1 MTFYIAKKWEKKFTK
16 LANHLLDDIGRI
28 ERIDND
34 SLVIWGDDALLGT
47 TSAVGVDINKKGKIK
62 RINYF
67 TVGEDVDR
75 DWDNQFCSFNVKKPN
90 KTIKKL
96 LSAEIPDTPVY
107 ADMTNPQ
114 PFADAFNELLPGLS
128 GGPTD
133 VYVAF
138 GDYYAFA

>member
-16 LANHLLDDIGRI
+16 LANHLLDDTERI

-47 TSAVGVDINKKGKIK
+47 TSAVGVDINKKGKITS
-62 RINYF
+62 IFSF
-67 TVGEDVDR
+67 TVGEDVNR
-75 DWDNQFCSFNVKKPN
+75 DWDNQLYVFDVKKPK
-90 KTIKKL
+90 KTINKL
-96 LSAEIPDTPVY
+96 LEVEISDTPIY

-114 PFADAFNELLPGLS
+114 PFADAFNDFLPGLS

>member
-16 LANHLLDDIGRI
+16 LANHLLDDTERI

-47 TSAVGVDINKKGKIK
+47 TSAVGVDINKKGKITS
-62 RINYF
+62 IFSF
-67 TVGEDVDR
+67 TVGEDVYR
-75 DWDNQFCSFNVKKPN
+75 DWDNQLYVFDVKKPK
-90 KTIKKL
+90 KTINKL
-96 LSAEIPDTPVY
+96 LEVEISDTPIY

-114 PFADAFNELLPGLS
+114 PFADAFNDFLPGLS